1 MVLNVLNPSIDARY
15 IRVHPKTWRGHISM
29 RMELLGC
36 PLGTII
42 FFHFLFNKQ
51 TGFHLIDKSARLSPR
66 ILIQL
71 QFGLILIPLNNQR
84 AKYAINLIA
93 NTVMCFTLSYLQ
105 TTGASKIK
113 RELLTNQGH
122 SQLFDMLQACS
133 LQVASK
139 ETG

>member
-1 MVLNVLNPSIDARY
+1 M
-15 IRVHPKTWRGHISM
+15 
-29 RMELLGC
+29 C
-36 PLGTII
+36 
-42 FFHFLFNKQ
+42 
-51 TGFHLIDKSARLSPR
+51 FHLIDKSARLSPC

-113 RELLTNQGH
+113 RELLTNQGL